1 METKPTKL
9 IVDLDPEEF
18 GVESTSALEIQSLF
32 SPVLDTLVELE
43 KVYNEIVVKPITELV
58 CAEAKELL
66 KQYVKARTTTSK
78 IHTEIKADILKKGRF
93 IDGWKNTQILATKN
107 KEENLKNLSEHFENI
122 KKEEVLKIQTE
133 RSNELLK
140 YEITQIP
147 HDLGN
152 MDIIIWENLLRG
164 VKQSFEQKQ
173 KEEKERKL
181 EGEVLRKSE
190 EKKLEIQR
198 KENEKIRAEAETSRK
213 KLEAENEK
221 IKAEAE
227 TSRKK
232 LEAENKK
239 IKAEAEAEKNKL
251 EAENLKIKIE
261 AEEKNKK
268 IVEENRKLQKP
279 LTTIFSSLSPNT
291 DNYRFEALINKLTE
305 TKNFKFEDEKNK
317 KINIGVSIMVDKII
331 NYINTKK

>member
-66 KQYVKARTTTSK
+66 KQYVKTRTTTSK

-213 KLEAENEK
+213 KLEAEN
-221 IKAEAE
+221 
-227 TSRKK
+227 
-232 LEAENKK
+232 
-239 IKAEAEAEKNKL
+239 
-251 EAENLKIKIE
+251 LKIKIE